1 MKTRNWFES
10 LRHAINGIRSTARR
24 ERNFRIHIVFAVI
37 AIAACVVFQV
47 EFVHFVAVGFSI
59 IFVMATELIN
69 TAIEALVD
77 MYCRGKPHPLAKLA
91 KDAAAGAVLL
101 ASVQALIVGILVA
114 ISVIRRCLYG

>member
-24 ERNFRIHIVFAVI
+24 ERNFRIHIVCAVL
-37 AIAACVVFQV
+37 AIAACIAFRV
-47 EFVHFVAVGFSI
+47 EFSYFVMVGFSI
-59 IFVMATELIN
+59 FFVMAMELVN
-69 TAIEALVD
+69 TAVEALVD

-101 ASVQALIVGILVA
+101 AAVQALIVGILVA
-114 ISVIRRCLYG
+114 VSIIRGI